1 MNEEMLEKLSDTQP
15 LHVQRKLPEETLRE
29 LQKSYL
35 EILNVVESAP
45 HQAIVLAEGLVR
57 EMFLLLFWQR
67 TGEDA
72 SGMKM
77 KDVFLAVRDMVPG
90 YVQVEMETIGFA
102 YQHALHDAMVNVTRV
117 SDAVVAGLEGLE
129 IIFDWFEET
138 QLSPSKP
145 VSALSLSKTVPLST
159 KSYDKSLAALSEYL
173 ENYPKDVDALLNRG
187 VLYNNMRKVTR
198 ALADFDA
205 GIEQDAS
212 VAELYFHRGNSYQLL
227 GDFEKALENYQYALD
242 LNLESAALYHAR
254 GMVYTKMGNVGQAY
268 VNFDLAM
275 AIEKRYAES
284 KRAKKLLK
292 KKKRFSLFKFLERK

>member
-15 LHVQRKLPEETLRE
+15 LHVQRKLPEASLRE

-45 HQAIVLAEGLVR
+45 HQAIVLAECLVR
-57 EMFLLLFWQR
+57 EIFQLLYWQR

-102 YQHALHDAMVNVTRV
+102 YQHVLHDAMVNVTRV
-117 SDAVVAGLEGLE
+117 SDAVVAGLEGLG
-129 IIFDWFEET
+129 IIFDWFEEV
-138 QLSPSKP
+138 QLAPGKPS
-145 VSALSLSKTVPLST
+145 SALSLSKTVPLSS
-159 KSYDKSLAALSEYL
+159 KAYDKSLAALSEHL
-173 ENYPKDVDALLNRG
+173 QNNPKDVDALLNRG

-198 ALADFDA
+198 SLADFDA
-205 GIEQDAS
+205 GIAQDAS

-254 GMVYTKMGNVGQAY
+254 GMVYAKMGNAGQAY

-292 KKKRFSLFKFLERK
+292 KKKRFSLFKFLER